1 MSDLKRK
8 IFNAVKADLK
18 DIEAA
23 LEKHLTPHL
32 DIVRQTASHILF
44 SGGKRL
50 RPLLMVLSARLCGY
64 SGNQDKRFST
74 VFEYLHAATLL
85 HDDLVDG
92 ATIRRGKPVAH
103 SVWDS
108 ATAVLV
114 GDFLLARSLSIGTET
129 GKLQI
134 IRVIAE
140 ITEDMSQGEIHQLTR
155 KGSLNLSESEYMEII
170 RRKTAVLIQGACR
183 VGAMIADAEAD
194 AEHALSE
201 YGFNVGMA
209 FQMADDLLDYTADT
223 KTLGKEVGADLK
235 EGKLT
240 LPVIYALEAASASD
254 LTSMEEIIKNK
265 TFSASEFEALVK
277 LLDKYGGL
285 SHTREAAEQY
295 VKTAKDALTVFSPS
309 KTKDILLNIAD
320 YALER
325 KV

>member
-8 IFNAVKADLK
+8 IFSAVKKDLEE
-18 DIEAA
+18 IETA
-23 LEKHLTPHL
+23 LENHLTPHL

-64 SGNQDKRFST
+64 SGNQDKSFST

-92 ATIRRGKPVAH
+92 ASIRRGKPVAH
-103 SVWDS
+103 SVWHS
-108 ATAVLV
+108 ATAVLA

-129 GKLQI
+129 GKLRI

-140 ITEDMSQGEIHQLTR
+140 ITEDMSQGEIHQLMR
-155 KGSLNLSESEYMEII
+155 KGNLSLSESEYMEII
-170 RRKTAVLIQGACR
+170 RRKTAVLIRGACR
-183 VGAMIADAEAD
+183 TGAMIADADEE

-201 YGFNVGMA
+201 YGFNMGMA

-223 KTLGKEVGADLK
+223 KSLGKEIGADLK

-240 LPVIYALEAASASD
+240 LPVIYALKAASAPD
-254 LTSMEEIIKNK
+254 RVRIEDIIKNK
-265 TFSASEFEALVK
+265 AFSADEFRKLVE
-277 LLDKYGGL
+277 LLDQYGGL

-295 VKTAKDALTVFSPS
+295 VKTAKDALTVFRPS
-309 KTKDILLNIAD
+309 KTKEILLNIAD